1 MHRARLT
8 IILAVFFLLNGV
20 IGWQSRQIA
29 VADSPEATSTP
40 PSTAA
45 TSTNSAPATST
56 STNSASADSAS
67 AGADDSFQYT
77 LLFTRVMQLV
87 RQNYV
92 DPKKVGY
99 KDLTY
104 AALRGML
111 ASLDPHSQFLDED
124 AFADLQRET
133 GSGPFS
139 GLGIVVGI
147 KDGATMIVS
156 PMEGS
161 PAGRAGLMPGDR
173 IMKIN
178 GKTTEKM
185 SLAMVGDLLKGA
197 VGEKAHLTI
206 LRPSGEGANDGDV
219 FEVTLT
225 REIIQ
230 LSSIKDSH
238 LLPAKVAGNDKVGY
252 IRIEEFGR
260 NTPQEFNRAL
270 DALEKSGM
278 DALVIDLRNNPGG
291 LLDAAVEVAGGFVA
305 PQTVIVSIRGR
316 SRDQDEDFRAKS
328 PRARADYPIALLI
341 NGYSASAAEILAG
354 ALKDLNR
361 AILVGETTFGKGS
374 VQTVQSLGNGVGMR
388 LTTAKYYTPSNRTI
402 HEVGIT
408 PDLSVP
414 ITNME
419 ERRIM
424 LAEAKRSLSPE
435 EQVEAS
441 KMVDRQLERAV
452 SALRSVRVYRERRA
466 ALSGQNK
473 TTVTVPT
480 TTSPQADPA
489 TTTAH

>member
-8 IILAVFFLLNGV
+8 FILAAFFLLNGI
-20 IGWQSRQIA
+20 IGWQSREIA
-29 VADSPEATSTP
+29 IADPPAPAPAASPAPVAPEAATNTSSP
-40 PSTAA
+40 AA
-45 TSTNSAPATST
+45 SS
-56 STNSASADSAS
+56 SADAPP
-67 AGADDSFQYT
+67 GADDSYQYT

-99 KDLTY
+99 KELTY
-104 AALRGML
+104 AALKGML
-111 ASLDPHSQFLDED
+111 ASLDPHSQFLDEE

-133 GSGPFS
+133 GGGPFS
-139 GLGIVVGI
+139 GLGIIVGV
-147 KDGATMIVS
+147 KDGATVIVS
-156 PMEGS
+156 PMEDS

-173 IMKIN
+173 ILKIN

-185 SLAMVGDLLKGA
+185 SLTAVGDLLKGA
-197 VGEKAHLTI
+197 IGEKASLTL
-206 LRPSGEGANDGDV
+206 LRPTGATAGDGDV

-230 LSSIKDSH
+230 ISSVKDPH
-238 LLPAKVAGNDKVGY
+238 LLPPKLAGTDKVGY
-252 IRIEEFGR
+252 VRIGLFDQ
-260 NTPQEFNRAL
+260 NTPEELNRAL

-278 DALVIDLRNNPGG
+278 EALVIDLRNNGGG
-291 LLDAAVEVAGGFVA
+291 LLDAAVEVAGGFVPA
-305 PQTVIVSIRGR
+305 NTVIVSIRGR
-316 SRDQDEDFRAKS
+316 SPDQDEDFRAKS
-328 PRARADYPIALLI
+328 PRQRPDYPIALLI

-374 VQTVQSLGNGVGMR
+374 VQTVQALGNGVGMR

-408 PDLSVP
+408 PDLPVP
-414 ITNME
+414 ITNTE

-424 LAEAKRSLSPE
+424 LAEAKRSLTPE

-441 KMVDRQLERAV
+441 KMVDRQLQRAV
-452 SALRSVRVYRERRA
+452 SALRSVRAYRERQA
-466 ALSGQNK
+466 ALHGPVKK
-473 TTVTVPT
+473 TVVTVPDKA
-480 TTSPQADPA
+480 ADPA
-489 TTTAH
+489 APTPAEAH